1 MIRLGIGECILMA
14 VLIIVIFLHE
24 KKEKDRKDHLFWV
37 EEERDRL
44 RRVAYGYEQLC
55 REYTDRYLS
64 KHNDIIC
71 RYSKYGIPEYLI
83 DDLYDMNSKYRD
95 AIEKAKIDY
104 SENLEKKYSSL
115 IGRFRSNAYP
125 DYMID
130 EYVNQVNNIAGK
142 YRYIADLAQSQI
154 FEMNS
159 TDI

>member
-142 YRYIADLAQSQI
+142 YRYIADLARIQI

-159 TDI
+159 TEK

>member
-1 MIRLGIGECILMA
+1 MGIGECILMA
-14 VLIIVIFLHE
+14 VLIIVLVLHGKE
-24 KKEKDRKDHLFWV
+24 EKDRKDHLFWV

-55 REYTDRYLS
+55 QEYTDRYIS

-71 RYSKYGIPEYLI
+71 RYSKYGIPKYLI
-83 DDLYDMNSKYRD
+83 DNLYDMNSKFRD
-95 AIEKAKIDY
+95 AIEKEKIDY

-115 IGRFRSNAYP
+115 IGHFRSNAYP

-130 EYVNQVNNIAGK
+130 EYVNHVNNIAGK
-142 YRYIADLAQSQI
+142 YRYIADLARSQI

-159 TDI
+159 TDK